1 MSDNVDSQ
9 VTVSD
14 NVGSQ
19 VTVSDNVDSQV
30 SDTFMLFC
38 MNVPLFMT

>member
-14 NVGSQ
+14 NVDSQ

>member
-14 NVGSQ
+14 NVDSQ
-19 VTVSDNVDSQV
+19 VTVSDNVDTGHCGQSGE
-30 SDTFMLFC
+30 
-38 MNVPLFMT
+38 

>member
-14 NVGSQ
+14 NVDSQ
-19 VTVSDNVDSQV
+19 VTVSDNVDTGQSGE
-30 SDTFMLFC
+30 
-38 MNVPLFMT
+38 